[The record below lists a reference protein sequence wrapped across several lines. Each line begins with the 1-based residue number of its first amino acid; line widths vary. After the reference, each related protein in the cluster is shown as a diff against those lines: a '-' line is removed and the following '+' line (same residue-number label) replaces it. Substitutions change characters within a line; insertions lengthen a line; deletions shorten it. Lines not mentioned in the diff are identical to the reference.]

1 MTTDADQ
8 PPRDPRSNGQPP
20 SDGQPATVL
29 ASLPNGMFR
38 LRLTD
43 DREVVAHAALD
54 LRMALARLL
63 PGDLVLVDVSP
74 FDPNKARIRSLSK
87 STRTGQHRNPSH
99 QPNRQPNRQPNQREQ
114 P

>member
-8 PPRDPRSNGQPP
+8 PGRDPRSNGQPP
-20 SDGQPATVL
+20 RDGQQAMVL

-43 DREVVAHAALD
+43 DREVVAHAAQD
-54 LRMALARLL
+54 LRMALTRLL

-87 STRTGQHRNPSH
+87 SERTSQHRNPS
-99 QPNRQPNRQPNQREQ
+99 QQPNQREQ
-114 P
+114 S

>member
-8 PPRDPRSNGQPP
+8 PPRDARSSGQPS
-20 SDGQPATVL
+20 SDGQQATVL

-38 LRLTD
+38 LRLND
-43 DREVVAHAALD
+43 DREVVAHAAQD

-63 PGDLVLVDVSP
+63 PGDLVRVDVSP

-87 STRTGQHRNPSH
+87 SERTSQHRSPAH
-99 QPNRQPNRQPNQREQ
+99 QPNRQPNQRDQ